1 MNRIDQR
8 FRELRRSR
16 RCGLIAYLTCGD
28 PSLEGTAEIA
38 AALEKAGA
46 DCIELG
52 IPFSDPIADGPV
64 IQAASHRALQLGTTV
79 ADVLAVARKIRR
91 RSEIPLIAF
100 SYLNPIA
107 SYGLERF
114 AGEAASAG
122 IDAVL
127 ITDLP
132 AGSAAEARGILRRH
146 GLAMIF
152 LAAPTSP
159 DRRLRL
165 IDRISDGFVYY
176 VSVTGVTGTREALAP
191 ELLER
196 LKKVRKTIR
205 KPLAVG
211 FGISRNEH
219 YRAVAPFC
227 DAVVVGSA
235 IVRAIAEGDSGGA
248 PKRAAAVVKSIL
260 GVSPRAR

>member
-1 MNRIDQR
+1 MNRVEQR

-16 RCGLIAYLTCGD
+16 RCGLVAYLTCGD
-28 PSLEGTAEIA
+28 PSLEATPKIVT
-38 AALEKAGA
+38 ALEKAGA

-64 IQAASHRALQLGTTV
+64 IQAASHRALQRGTTV
-79 ADVLAVARKIRR
+79 ADVLSVARQVREQ
-91 RSEIPLIAF
+91 SEIPLVAF

-114 AGEAASAG
+114 ARDAAEAG
-122 IDAVL
+122 VDAVL

-132 AGSAAEARGILRRH
+132 AGSAAEARGIFRKR
-146 GLAMIF
+146 GLGMIF

-159 DRRLRL
+159 DSRLRL
-165 IDRISDGFVYY
+165 IDQISDGFVYY
-176 VSVTGVTGTREALAP
+176 VSVTGVTGTRDALAP
-191 ELLER
+191 ELLAR
-196 LKKVRKTIR
+196 LKKVRKIVR

-211 FGISRNEH
+211 FGISRREH

-235 IVRAIAEGDSGGA
+235 IVRAIADGPAATA
-248 PKRAAAVVKSIL
+248 PTRAAAIIKSIL
-260 GVSPRAR
+260 RD